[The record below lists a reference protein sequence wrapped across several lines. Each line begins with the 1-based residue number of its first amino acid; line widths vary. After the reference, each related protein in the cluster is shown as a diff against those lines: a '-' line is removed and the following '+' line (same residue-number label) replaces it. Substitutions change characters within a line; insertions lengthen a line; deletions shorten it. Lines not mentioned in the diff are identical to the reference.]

1 MLEILHYWLLNQPD
15 AKVCQDFGAWVES
28 IFSGITGWNITG
40 ENHRGIFLCTHQE
53 SVLANSFIEFLDLQ
67 ACNSHMRL
75 LQGGECKDLNPF
87 ALIGLLSMTVTKA
100 KAPKVK
106 ACSFSWFTGGDTVCL
121 VDLAAFEEAPQP
133 ADFFQSDGWFDVKH
147 RKFNTD
153 ATVQGLRGFMHQW
166 PNQHLPVSPIRVA
179 FANSRHPATKSRRSA
194 ASKRRSKAGEDG
206 DFSGSSGSLSSEPSS
221 DEEGGGR
228 SSEKASG
235 TKRGPGDARKRSR
248 AGKKERRAAERAHDP
263 TRWLAWTRLVHQ
275 AAGVSSAAPRTAPPT
290 LVTVDY
296 QAKYIQGLLTDLEKT
311 RGQQKC
317 PKDLDARIDTMKS
330 LLQGPAGN
338 IGTKLA
344 LMRGVQ
350 VSEPLPSAAVQVGG
364 LHRDVIEGFDP
375 DGLTLQDQVSIAV
388 AIMKNLRNLSAR
400 AHYLDV
406 LDEMQLVSAPPPPP
420 PPPVMVRRSPTPPL
434 PEVSPAVL
442 AACQGYLGGLRYL
455 CEQFKAVISGL
466 PIPVTA
472 EPDIE
477 VEGRAAVPRPPKPP
491 PSRNMACTYDSTPSE
506 FPVVLQGLLSEI
518 KPSFKHGHEI
528 FRLVSESFCHCDFL
542 VWLFLKRM
550 GKIVGKQSDAI
561 ERKAVA
567 VLQHMTETT
576 LPIVRV
582 AGYDYLNS
590 GGLFDPVENK
600 FQPLAL
606 CSSFI
611 GAATSL
617 TEQFDDLVTN
627 IQEQNRCS
635 PALAQRLAFNQLIE
649 KSDHFKEWNLKMTK
663 EVDVTAFYRSRDLNS
678 TPGPVMVAQF
688 PPSDAALQALV
699 VPHGFDGVR
708 PVDMEGDYIML
719 HAPPIEDFFRPLDP
733 SRMSVLLHASEGGL
747 ATKLPRAV

>member
-1 MLEILHYWLLNQPD
+1 
-15 AKVCQDFGAWVES
+15 
-28 IFSGITGWNITG
+28 
-40 ENHRGIFLCTHQE
+40 
-53 SVLANSFIEFLDLQ
+53 
-67 ACNSHMRL
+67 
-75 LQGGECKDLNPF
+75 
-87 ALIGLLSMTVTKA
+87 
-100 KAPKVK
+100 
-106 ACSFSWFTGGDTVCL
+106 
-121 VDLAAFEEAPQP
+121 
-133 ADFFQSDGWFDVKH
+133 
-147 RKFNTD
+147 
-153 ATVQGLRGFMHQW
+153 
-166 PNQHLPVSPIRVA
+166 
-179 FANSRHPATKSRRSA
+179 
-194 ASKRRSKAGEDG
+194 
-206 DFSGSSGSLSSEPSS
+206 
-221 DEEGGGR
+221 
-228 SSEKASG
+228 
-235 TKRGPGDARKRSR
+235 
-248 AGKKERRAAERAHDP
+248 
-263 TRWLAWTRLVHQ
+263 
-275 AAGVSSAAPRTAPPT
+275 
-290 LVTVDY
+290 
-296 QAKYIQGLLTDLEKT
+296 
-311 RGQQKC
+311 
-317 PKDLDARIDTMKS
+317 MKS

-466 PIPVTA
+466 PIPVTT

-491 PSRNMACTYDSTPSE
+491 PSRNMACTYDSAPSE